1 MESNPIHAPQSIPLA
16 LSTRKKPF
24 AITALGWIYIIVSVA
39 LIVLSAMQMTTRGEQ
54 ASHLL
59 FTSIFCIPFL
69 LIGIG
74 ILKLKNLARIL
85 LLIFS
90 VLCTVF
96 SSYEI
101 GAFVREGEFLLPPDM
116 KKNGLLFLYL
126 SHLILIFNSFVI
138 YFLTQPKINDL
149 FSPPKPG
156 SAKARLR

>member
-1 MESNPIHAPQSIPLA
+1 MAH
-16 LSTRKKPF
+16 KKRPV
-24 AITALGWIYIIVSVA
+24 AITTLGLMYIIIGVA
-39 LIVLSAMQMTTRGEQ
+39 LIGFLGTQMAGQEKWIAQ
-54 ASHLL
+54 FL
-59 FTSIFCIPFL
+59 FASIFCILFL

-74 ILKLKNLARIL
+74 ILKLNNIARIL

-101 GAFVREGEFLLPPDM
+101 GAFVREGEFLLPLQV

-138 YFLTQPKINDL
+138 YYLTQPTVNVL
-149 FSPPKPG
+149 FHPPTSLPKHN
-156 SAKARLR
+156 A